1 MTIEDEETLVERQ
14 LEAGAPKDDLDNLDL
29 SVEPGTELIILRNM
43 RTRYT
48 QDYYMLK
55 TSARLN
61 RLVENTQLADSQDK
75 DLKNLVRQI
84 AQLEKEIQALVRQ
97 LS

>member
-1 MTIEDEETLVERQ
+1 
-14 LEAGAPKDDLDNLDL
+14 
-29 SVEPGTELIILRNM
+29 
-43 RTRYT
+43 
-48 QDYYMLK
+48 MLK